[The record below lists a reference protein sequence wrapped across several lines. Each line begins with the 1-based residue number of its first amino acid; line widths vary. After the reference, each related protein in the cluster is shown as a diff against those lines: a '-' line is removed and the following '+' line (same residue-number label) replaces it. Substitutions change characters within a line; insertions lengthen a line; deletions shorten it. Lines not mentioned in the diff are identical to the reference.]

1 VCKAGTFKIGG
12 VALESSEERL
22 LVPKRAVIGL
32 RRVANAQ
39 EADIPVHIAKHD
51 SHLFSCVRRARDL
64 AELYMT
70 PQMNA
75 DECRQYQVF
84 MRLCF
89 LNMRNYL

>member
-1 VCKAGTFKIGG
+1 LSRDIVSIR
-12 VALESSEERL
+12 RL
-22 LVPKRAVIGL
+22 T
-32 RRVANAQ
+32 
-39 EADIPVHIAKHD
+39 
-51 SHLFSCVRRARDL
+51 DL
-64 AELYMT
+64 AQDFGGLVHLYMT

>member
-1 VCKAGTFKIGG
+1 MKGRPAQSQWQIADSRFQKCEIPRSF
-12 VALESSEERL
+12 L
-22 LVPKRAVIGL
+22 L
-32 RRVANAQ
+32 
-39 EADIPVHIAKHD
+39 
-51 SHLFSCVRRARDL
+51 
-64 AELYMT
+64 LYMT

>member
-1 VCKAGTFKIGG
+1 MRSTVRFTELILEITNACYHRCVHCSTFGGTPHENE
-12 VALESSEERL
+12 LTQDERL
-22 LVPKRAVIGL
+22 RVL
-32 RRVANAQ
+32 RQACR
-39 EADIPVHIAKHD
+39 
-51 SHLFSCVRRARDL
+51 FG
-64 AELYMT
+64 LYMT